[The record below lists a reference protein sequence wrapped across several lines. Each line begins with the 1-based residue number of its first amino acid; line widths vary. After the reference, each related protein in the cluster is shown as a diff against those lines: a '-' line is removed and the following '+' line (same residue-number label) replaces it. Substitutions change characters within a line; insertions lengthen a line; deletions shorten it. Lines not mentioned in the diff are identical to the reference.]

1 MGGMGRWEPDAQGR
15 LAQAAMELFAER
27 GYEQTTVAD
36 IAARAGLTERTFFRH
51 FADKREVLFPVGTW
65 FRDLFVEA
73 VEAAPQDATPLQ
85 AARLAVEAAAVELQE
100 ARGRD
105 FAAARRR
112 IVAANAELREREL
125 SKLAEVA
132 AAVAAAQRGRGVE
145 EPLASLTAELALAA
159 FRVAFDR
166 WVADD
171 EQRSLP
177 QLVDESLAGIA
188 AAVA

>member
-1 MGGMGRWEPDAQGR
+1 
-15 LAQAAMELFAER
+15 MELFAER

-65 FRDLFVEA
+65 FRDLFVQA
-73 VEAAPQDATPLQ
+73 VEAAPPDAPPLQ
-85 AARLAVEAAAVELQE
+85 AARLAVEAAAVALQE

-166 WVADD
+166 WVAAD